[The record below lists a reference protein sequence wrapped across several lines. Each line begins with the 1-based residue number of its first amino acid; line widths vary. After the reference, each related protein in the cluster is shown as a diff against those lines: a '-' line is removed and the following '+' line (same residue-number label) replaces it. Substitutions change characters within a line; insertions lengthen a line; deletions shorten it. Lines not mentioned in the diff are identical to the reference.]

1 MTGPLWVWDPSGGP
15 EASDNGDGTWTFTF
29 DPAPS
34 DDMEY
39 LLVVDGE
46 VDDLIQVMIDGGD
59 CAPITDYSTY
69 SNRYCLLY
77 TSPIP
82 RDS

>member
-1 MTGPLWVWDPSGGP
+1 MTGPLWDWDPSGGP

-39 LLVVDGE
+39 LWCRWRSKFN
-46 VDDLIQVMIDGGD
+46 QVMIDGEIVLQQITAYATDIGK
-59 CAPITDYSTY
+59 PIKVAFRIYWAM
-69 SNRYCLLY
+69 C
-77 TSPIP
+77 
-82 RDS
+82 